1 MGFKNTSRRVS
12 TMESLY
18 KIASYICQRYK
29 AEFGECISEMKLH
42 KLLYFMQRESII
54 RFGEPPFEDR
64 FEAWRYGPVIPV
76 VREMYASNILNENT
90 DISLEKKYNELFDY
104 VFKTYAVKDARSLS
118 RLTHGEVSWI
128 NARKNLSPSQNG
140 KNQISIQDIEKDAY
154 RIKVK
159 RLVKELVK

>member
-1 MGFKNTSRRVS
+1 
-12 TMESLY
+12 MESLY

-42 KLLYFMQRESII
+42 KLLYFVQRESII
-54 RFGEPPFEDR
+54 RFGEPLFEDR

-104 VFKTYAVKDARSLS
+104 VFKTYAVKDAWSLS